1 MLSTDLSLNGL
12 LYLKDNISKKY
23 RYTKSFFLFAFSD
36 NITVIICST
45 LLCFVLMTLLSKLSS
60 SANAIRKVFIKE
72 EEKMRKNKK
81 YKVDEKRKKD
91 IFKEIEKIF
100 RRLKIKIAVLII
112 IQIILMMF
120 FWYYITAFCHVYKS
134 TQRSWLWDS
143 FLSIISRM
151 VIEFLFAMLFAKLYL
166 ISIQSNIYTIYRIVM
181 FIYDFS

>member
-1 MLSTDLSLNGL
+1 MQESI
-12 LYLKDNISKKY
+12 NIWNTYEIMINKKNI
-23 RYTKSFFLFAFSD
+23 KKIHQNIKNALFDF
-36 NITVIICST
+36 
-45 LLCFVLMTLLSKLSS
+45 
-60 SANAIRKVFIKE
+60 FIKE

-112 IQIILMMF
+112 IQITLMMF